1 MRYDEVRYPSD
12 LSNERWDLIRPVIEA
27 WKAGHPSV
35 SGHQGRYE
43 MREIV
48 NAILYQTRTG
58 CQWRY
63 LPKDLPPYGA
73 VYYYFALWRRDG
85 TDRQIH
91 DLLRM
96 QVREQAGRAEDP
108 SAVVLDSQSVRA
120 AAGVPKSTTGLDAGK
135 KTPGRKRGLAVD
147 VIGLI
152 IAVVVMA
159 ASAHDNAIGT
169 ALLSRVAAEN
179 ASVTKA
185 FVDAGFKDQV
195 AIDGAMLGI
204 DVEIVSRLDGESG
217 FRPLPKR
224 WVVEQTQGTLI
235 LHRRLVRDYE
245 HNPDSTASR
254 VYWAAAAN
262 LTHRLTFTRTLPW
275 RWS

>member
-1 MRYDEVRYPSD
+1 VRYEDVRYPSD
-12 LSNERWDLIRPVIEA
+12 LSDERWGLIRPVIEA
-27 WKAGHPSV
+27 WKAVHPSV

-63 LPKDLPPYGA
+63 LPKDLPPFGA
-73 VYYYFALWRRDG
+73 VYYYFALWRKDG
-85 TDRQIH
+85 TDKQIH

-96 QVREQAGRAEDP
+96 QVREQAGRSEDP

-120 AAGVPKSTTGLDAGK
+120 AAGVPKNTTGLDAGK

-147 VIGLI
+147 VIDLI
-152 IAVVVMA
+152 IAVVVLA
-159 ASAHDNAIGT
+159 ASAHDNQVGT
-169 ALLSRVAAEN
+169 ALLSRVAVEN
-179 ASVTKA
+179 PSVSKA

-195 AIDGAMLGI
+195 AIHGATLGI
-204 DVEIVSRLDGESG
+204 DVQTVSRRDGESG

-245 HNPDSTASR
+245 HNPGSIASR
-254 VYWAAAAN
+254 VYWAATAN
-262 LTHRLTFTRTLPW
+262 LTHRLTHARTLPW

>member
-12 LSNERWDLIRPVIEA
+12 LSDERWELIRPVVEA
-27 WKAGHPSV
+27 WKAVHPSV

-63 LPKDLPPYGA
+63 LPRDLPPYGA

-85 TDRQIH
+85 TDKQIR

-120 AAGVPKSTTGLDAGK
+120 AVGVPKATTGLDAAK

-159 ASAHDNAIGT
+159 ASAHDNQIGI
-169 ALLSRVAAEN
+169 ALLSKVAAEN
-179 ASVTKA
+179 PSVSKA

-195 AIDGAMLGI
+195 AIHGATRGI
-204 DVEIVSRLDGESG
+204 DVEVVSRLDGESG

-245 HNPDSTASR
+245 HNPGSMASR
-254 VYWAAAAN
+254 VYWAASAN
-262 LTHRLTFTRTLPW
+262 MTRRLTHERVLPW

>member
-1 MRYDEVRYPSD
+1 MRYPSD
-12 LSNERWDLIRPVIEA
+12 LSDERWELIRPVIEA
-27 WKAGHPSV
+27 WKAQHPSV
-35 SGHQGRYE
+35 SGHRGRYE

-63 LPKDLPPYGA
+63 LPRDLPPYGA

-85 TDRQIH
+85 TDKQIH

-96 QVREQAGRAEDP
+96 QVREQAGRSEDP

-120 AAGVPKSTTGLDAGK
+120 AAGVPKTTTGLDPGK

-159 ASAHDNAIGT
+159 ASAHDNVVGT

-179 ASVTKA
+179 SSVSKA

-195 AIDGAMLGI
+195 SIHGAILGI
-204 DVEIVSRLDGESG
+204 DVEVVSRLDGESG

-245 HNPDSTASR
+245 KNPESTASR
-254 VYWAAAAN
+254 VYWAATAN
-262 LTHRLTFTRTLPW
+262 LARRLTFTSVLPW
-275 RWS
+275 RWT

>member
-1 MRYDEVRYPSD
+1 VRYDVVRYPSD
-12 LSNERWDLIRPVIEA
+12 LSDERWELIRPVIEA

-35 SGHQGRYE
+35 SGHRGRYA

-85 TDRQIH
+85 TDKQIH

-96 QVREQAGRAEDP
+96 QVREQAGRAQDP

-120 AAGVPKSTTGLDAGK
+120 AAGVPGSTTGLDAGK

-159 ASAHDNAIGT
+159 ASAQDNAIGS

-179 ASVTKA
+179 PTVSKA

-195 AIDGAMLGI
+195 AIDGARLGI
-204 DVEIVSRLDGESG
+204 DVEVVSRLDGESG

-235 LHRRLVRDYE
+235 LHRRLARDYE
-245 HNPDSTASR
+245 KNPDSTASR

-262 LTHRLTFTRTLPW
+262 LTRRLTFTQALPW

>member
-1 MRYDEVRYPSD
+1 
-12 LSNERWDLIRPVIEA
+12 
-27 WKAGHPSV
+27 
-35 SGHQGRYE
+35 
-43 MREIV
+43 
-48 NAILYQTRTG
+48 
-58 CQWRY
+58 
-63 LPKDLPPYGA
+63 
-73 VYYYFALWRRDG
+73 VYYYFALWRKDG
-85 TDRQIH
+85 TDQQIH

-96 QVREQAGRAEDP
+96 QVREAAGRAEDP

-120 AAGVPKSTTGLDAGK
+120 AAGVPGSTTGLDAAK

-159 ASAHDNAIGT
+159 ASAHDNQIGT
-169 ALLSRVAAEN
+169 ALLSKVAAEN
-179 ASVTKA
+179 PSVSKA
-185 FVDAGFKDQV
+185 FVDGGFKDQV
-195 AIDGAMLGI
+195 AIHGATLGI
-204 DVEIVSRLDGESG
+204 DVEVVSRLDGESG

-245 HNPDSTASR
+245 KNPGSTVSR

-262 LTHRLTFTRTLPW
+262 LARRLTFTRTLPW